1 MIKTKS
7 ATVTQLRALAY
18 LIADEISNLR
28 KAKVVNTKESS
39 EYKARLQQVMAEKDL
54 KGLFLIKELL
64 QKNKLPNYYALD
76 NAIKE
81 AIGKKMQKHFPV
93 LKLENA
99 KRIGSDTILNHL
111 LVESI
116 TCDNIEAIRKKVV
129 SKYIS

>member
-64 QKNKLPNYYALD
+64 PNYYALD
-76 NAIKE
+76 DAIKE

-129 SKYIS
+129 SKYISY